1 MKADEL
7 SREQRLYYEGEWRE
21 GFYVESKMR
30 CAWAAEIEV
39 LLEIDRIC
47 KKHGITWF
55 ADGGT
60 LLGAVRHQ
68 GFIPWDDDIDIM
80 MRRKDYQRFLQ
91 IAEKELPPSWILK
104 HANDDKSQWEQP
116 FARVTNGDSYSMK
129 FERLKQF
136 HGCPYVVG
144 VDIFPID
151 NIPTDPG
158 EEEMLYLML
167 QMVFG
172 VMCLIEA
179 GGSKEK
185 IESNLQE
192 IEAICKVS
200 IDRNKKIQNQLFR
213 VIDRLCSLYQ
223 DLETEELGYLVWEL
237 DKKEKRKW
245 KKTCFDEIIEMPFE
259 DIVVP
264 VPGGYK
270 EILTAHYGKDYM
282 IPVQIQGDHEYP
294 FYKKQDEELEQMRR
308 QGEGD
313 SCGNIQ

>member
-55 ADGGT
+55 ADSGT

-80 MRRKDYQRFLQ
+80 MCRKDYRRFLQ
-91 IAEKELPPSWILK
+91 VAEKELPSSWILM

-144 VDIFPID
+144 VDIFPLD
-151 NIPTDPG
+151 NIPTEP
-158 EEEMLYLML
+158 EEEELLCLMI

-172 VMCLIEA
+172 VMCLIEE
-179 GGSKEK
+179 GGSAEEIEK
-185 IESNLQE
+185 NLQE
-192 IEAICKVS
+192 IEAVCRVT

-213 VIDRLCSLYQ
+213 VIDKLSSLYY
-223 DLETEELGYLVWEL
+223 DSECVEVGCLAWNL
-237 DKKEKRKW
+237 DKKNKRKW
-245 KKTCFDEIIEMPFE
+245 KKSCFEEFLEMPFE

-264 VPGGYK
+264 VPVGYQ
-270 EILTAHYGKDYM
+270 EILSTYYGKDYM
-282 IPVQIQGDHEYP
+282 TPVQKKGGHDYP
-294 FYKKQDEELEQMRR
+294 FYKKQDEELEQMKR
-308 QGEGD
+308 QEETE
-313 SCGNIQ
+313 SGNI